1 MSENNKDTLANIAA
15 LVDLDKA
22 RFRSLTIEV
31 REARRRADDLLSRI
45 SEIKNALIAKELEK
59 EEELAQAKLAEEAE
73 KKADTVVAEA
83 PVPEAVQTEEP
94 AKEETVAPEAEA
106 PVGEIEQE
114 KESEQEQAPVAEK
127 EEPKK
132 EEVPVAPAA
141 PARNPLRPDV
151 PEPRKFVKPIIYIP
165 ESERN
170 GGRNTRPG
178 YGQNRGG
185 FNQKDSIFGG
195 LSDRDKV
202 MFAPPSAPSK
212 GKGGKKAYDKGN
224 NNNAFEDKKGPNKKS
239 ILRRELE
246 NGMEIDDSEIA
257 RRFKSKKY
265 QKQAPVVTQ
274 KVIEKAVINVD
285 PVPIKLLSEKIGKP
299 IAELMK
305 MLLLEGVMKTIND
318 SIDFATA
325 ELIAANYGI
334 ELELKADKSAEEK
347 LEELITDESV
357 DNTEPRAPIV
367 TIMGHVDHGK
377 TSLLDYI
384 RNSHV
389 AEKEA
394 GGITQHI
401 GAYTIEKNG
410 QTITFIDTPGHEA
423 FTSMRARGAMV
434 TDIAIIVVAADD
446 GIMPQTVEAIN
457 HAKAAGVPIIVAIN
471 KIDKHGADIDRV
483 KRELLNYDVVV
494 GEYGG
499 DVTACPVSAKTGQG
513 VEDLID
519 TINLFVSE
527 ELKPM
532 ANSKIP
538 ARGTVIEAKLDKAG
552 PVATILVQNGTL
564 KIGDFMVAGSVCG
577 RVKSMVNDTAKL
589 VKTAGPSM
597 PVSVLGFD
605 EAPSAGDKMIVLADE
620 KLARKIAEERKLK
633 VKVDEDTSVKHN
645 LEDIFAQ
652 ISEGKLKEL
661 NLIVKADVQGSV
673 EALVQ
678 EVTKLSN
685 EEVKVKVIHKGVG
698 AINESDVVL
707 ASTSNA
713 IIIGFNVRPDAN
725 SKAAAAKHGVDI
737 RNYRIIYDVLNDI
750 TLALKG
756 MLAPKF
762 KETVLGRAE
771 VRETFKI
778 SGVGVIAGCKV
789 VEGKLQRNADLRLLR
804 DNVVITENKVSSLKR
819 LKDDVKEVLT
829 GFECGVGIENYNDI
843 KVGDVIECF
852 LMEEVEQ

>member
-1 MSENNKDTLANIAA
+1 MSETNKDALANITA
-15 LVDLDKA
+15 LFELDKA
-22 RFRSLTIEV
+22 KFRSLTTEV
-31 REARRRADDLLSRI
+31 RDARRRAEDLLAKI
-45 SEIKNALIAKELEK
+45 TAMKDGFIASD
-59 EEELAQAKLAEEAE
+59 LAKEEAE
-73 KKADTVVAEA
+73 LLAKEAAAQEVPAVEPEPVEEVAPVAEEPVPAEEEPAVEEVAEA
-83 PVPEAVQTEEP
+83 PAATEP
-94 AKEETVAPEAEA
+94 AAEEVGPAPVEKAPEPE
-106 PVGEIEQE
+106 V
-114 KESEQEQAPVAEK
+114 
-127 EEPKK
+127 PKK
-132 EEVPVAPAA
+132 
-141 PARNPLRPDV
+141 NPLRPDV
-151 PEPRKFVKPIIYIP
+151 PEPKKFKPIVYIP
-165 ESERN
+165 ESER
-170 GGRNTRPG
+170 GGAQRGSRPS
-178 YGQNRGG
+178 YGQRPFGARDG
-185 FNQKDSIFGG
+185 FGG
-195 LSDRDKV
+195 ISDRDKP
-202 MFAPPSAPSK
+202 MFVPPQPQ
-212 GKGGKKAYDKGN
+212 KGGKGKKQPYDKGGPN
-224 NNNAFEDKKGPNKKS
+224 IYDDKKGASKKS

-246 NGMEIDDSEIA
+246 NGKEIDDSEIA

-274 KVIEKAVINVD
+274 TIIEKAVITVD
-285 PVPIKLLSEKIGKP
+285 PVPIKVLSEKIGKP
-299 IAELMK
+299 IAEIIK
-305 MLLLEGVMKTIND
+305 MLLMEGVMKTIND
-318 SIDFATA
+318 SIDFSMA

-347 LEELITDESV
+347 LEEIITEDTDE
-357 DNTEPRAPIV
+357 DNTVPRAPIV

-410 QTITFIDTPGHEA
+410 QMITFIDTPGHEA
-423 FTSMRARGAMV
+423 FTAMRARGAMI

-446 GIMPQTVEAIN
+446 GIMPQTIEAIN
-457 HAKAAGVPIIVAIN
+457 HAKAAGVPIVIAIN
-471 KIDKHGADIDRV
+471 KIDKYGADIERV
-483 KRELLNYDVVV
+483 KRELAKYEVFVV
-494 GEYGG
+494 GYGG
-499 DVTACPVSAKTGQG
+499 DVEVCPVSAKTGQG
-513 VEDLID
+513 VEELLDY
-519 TINLFVSE
+519 INVFVNA
-527 ELKPM
+527 ELLPTCNPDK
-532 ANSKIP
+532 P

-564 KIGDFMVAGSVCG
+564 RVGDLMVAGSACG
-577 RVKSMVNDTAKL
+577 KVKSMMNDKGKL

-605 EAPSAGDKMIVLADE
+605 EAPSAGDKMIVLTDE
-620 KLARKIAEERKLK
+620 KLARKIAEERKIKAK
-633 VKVDEDTSVKHN
+633 VEEDNASKPN

-652 ISEGKLKEL
+652 INEGKLKEL

-685 EEVKVKVIHKGVG
+685 DEVKVKVIHKGVG

-750 TLALKG
+750 SLALKG

-762 KETVLGRAE
+762 RETVLGRAE
-771 VRETFKI
+771 VREIFKI

-789 VEGKLQRNADLRLLR
+789 MDGKIQRNADVRLLR
-804 DNVVITENKVSSLKR
+804 DNVVITENKISSLKR
-819 LKDDVKEVLT
+819 MKDDVKEVLT

-852 LMEEVEQ
+852 MLEEVKA

>member
-1 MSENNKDTLANIAA
+1 MSEMNMDPLANINA
-15 LVDLDKA
+15 LVELDKA
-22 RFRSLTIEV
+22 RFRTLTIEV
-31 REARRRADDLLSRI
+31 REARRRAEDLLQRI
-45 SEIKNALIAKELEK
+45 SDIKDALIAKELAK
-59 EEELAQAKLAEEAE
+59 AAEEEAKAADLAIPESEE
-73 KKADTVVAEA
+73 K
-83 PVPEAVQTEEP
+83 
-94 AKEETVAPEAEA
+94 APEANETVVEA
-106 PVGEIEQE
+106 PAETENIIEE
-114 KESEQEQAPVAEK
+114 KAEEAPVAE
-127 EEPKK
+127 EA
-132 EEVPVAPAA
+132 VPEAPITSEKNESPAPVQTPAA
-141 PARNPLRPDV
+141 TDVRNPLRPDV
-151 PEPRKFVKPIIYIP
+151 PEPRKFKPIVYIP

-170 GGRNTRPG
+170 GGRGTRPG
-178 YGQNRGG
+178 GGYGQGGPRGYG
-185 FNQKDSIFGG
+185 RDSIFGG
-195 LSDRDKV
+195 ISDKDKP
-202 MFAPPSAPSK
+202 MFAPPPQPGK
-212 GKGGKKAYDKGN
+212 GGKGGKKSYEKPN
-224 NNNAFEDKKGPNKKS
+224 SPYEDKKGSSKKS

-274 KVIEKAVINVD
+274 TVIEKAVINVD

-299 IAELMK
+299 IAEIMK

-318 SIDFATA
+318 SIEFEVA

-347 LEELITDESV
+347 LEELITED
-357 DNTEPRAPIV
+357 DGDDTEPRAPIV

-410 QTITFIDTPGHEA
+410 QMITFIDTPGHEA
-423 FTSMRARGAMV
+423 FTAMRARGAMV

-513 VEDLID
+513 VEDLLD

-532 ANSKIP
+532 ANPKKS

-564 KIGDFMVAGSVCG
+564 KVGDFMVAGAACG
-577 RVKSMVNDTAKL
+577 RVKSMTNDKGKL

-605 EAPSAGDKMIVLADE
+605 EAPSAGDKMIVLTDE
-620 KLARKIAEERKLK
+620 KLAKRIAEERRLK
-633 VKVDEDTSVKHN
+633 TKVDEDAASKPN

-685 EEVKVKVIHKGVG
+685 DEVKVKVIHKGVG

-707 ASTSNA
+707 AGTSSA

-750 TLALKG
+750 SLALKG

-762 KETVLGRAE
+762 KETILGRAE
-771 VRETFKI
+771 VRDTFKI
-778 SGVGVIAGCKV
+778 SGVGVIAGCMV
-789 VEGKLQRNADLRLLR
+789 TEGKLQRNADLRLLR

-819 LKDDVKEVLT
+819 MKDDAKEVLT

-852 LMEEVEQ
+852 IVEEVAR

>member
-1 MSENNKDTLANIAA
+1 MSENNKETLANIAA
-15 LVDLDKA
+15 LVELDKA
-22 RFRSLTIEV
+22 RFRNLTIFV
-31 REARRRADDLLSRI
+31 KDARRRADDLLQKI
-45 SEIKNALIAKELEK
+45 TDMKDAFIAEDLAKQAMLEPQD
-59 EEELAQAKLAEEAE
+59 ETVLSDDAASSQAES
-73 KKADTVVAEA
+73 
-83 PVPEAVQTEEP
+83 TEEP
-94 AKEETVAPEAEA
+94 VLEEESTESTETASSEEIALVETQET
-106 PVGEIEQE
+106 PVE
-114 KESEQEQAPVAEK
+114 
-127 EEPKK
+127 
-132 EEVPVAPAA
+132 VAPAPKESA
-141 PARNPLRPDV
+141 PVEKPAPEKSTPEARNPLRPDV
-151 PEPRKFVKPIIYIP
+151 PEPRKFKPIVYIP

-170 GGRNTRPG
+170 GGRTAGRSFTPGARP
-178 YGQNRGG
+178 YGGG
-185 FNQKDSIFGG
+185 RENLFGISDKDKIA
-195 LSDRDKV
+195 
-202 MFAPPSAPSK
+202 FAPPTLPQK
-212 GKGGKKAYDKGN
+212 GGKGGKKGYDK
-224 NNNAFEDKKGPNKKS
+224 NANANPYDEKKGMNKKS

-274 KVIEKAVINVD
+274 TVIEKAVINVD
-285 PVPIKLLSEKIGKP
+285 PVPIKLLSEKIGKT
-299 IAELMK
+299 ISEIMR
-305 MLLLEGVMKTIND
+305 MLVLEGIMKNIND
-318 SIDFATA
+318 SIDFAMA

-347 LEELITDESV
+347 LEDLISEDDSSTDTV
-357 DNTEPRAPIV
+357 PRAPIV

-410 QTITFIDTPGHEA
+410 QMITFIDTPGHEA

-446 GIMPQTVEAIN
+446 GIMPQTIEAIN
-457 HAKAAGVPIIVAIN
+457 HAKAAGVPIFVAIN
-471 KIDKHGADIDRV
+471 KIDKHGADVERV

-499 DVTACPVSAKTGQG
+499 NVTACPVSAKTGQG
-513 VEDLID
+513 VEDLLD
-519 TINLFVSE
+519 MINLFVAE
-527 ELKPM
+527 ELQPKCNPE
-532 ANSKIP
+532 KP

-552 PVATILVQNGTL
+552 PIATILVQNGTL
-564 KIGDFMVAGSVCG
+564 KVGDFMVAGAVCG
-577 RVKSMVNDTAKL
+577 RVKSMVNDKAKL

-605 EAPSAGDKMIVLADE
+605 EAPSAGDKMIVLTDE

-633 VKVDEDTSVKHN
+633 DRAEEDAANKPN

-661 NLIVKADVQGSV
+661 NLIIKADVQGSI

-685 EEVKVKVIHKGVG
+685 DEVKVKVIHRGVG

-707 ASTSNA
+707 ASTSGA

-737 RNYRIIYDVLNDI
+737 RNYRIIYDVVNDI

-789 VEGKLQRNADLRLLR
+789 TEGKLQRNADLRLLR

-819 LKDDVKEVLT
+819 MKDDAKEVLA

-852 LMEEVEQ
+852 IIEEIAQ

>member
-1 MSENNKDTLANIAA
+1 MSETNKDALANISA
-15 LVDLDKA
+15 LFELDKA
-22 RFRSLTIEV
+22 RFRSLTIDV
-31 REARRRADDLLSRI
+31 REARRRADDLLAKI
-45 SEIKNALIAKELEK
+45 TVIKDAFVAAELQK
-59 EEELAQAKLAEEAE
+59 EEEALAEKEPAPVVEEVKDVAPENKEPEAPE
-73 KKADTVVAEA
+73 AAPVAEVVA
-83 PVPEAVQTEEP
+83 EP
-94 AKEETVAPEAEA
+94 AKEEKAEPAPEPAKPEAKQEA
-106 PVGEIEQE
+106 PVVEA
-114 KESEQEQAPVAEK
+114 K
-127 EEPKK
+127 
-132 EEVPVAPAA
+132 PAA
-141 PARNPLRPDV
+141 PQKNPLRPDV
-151 PEPRKFVKPIIYIP
+151 PEPKKFKPIIYIP

-170 GGRNTRPG
+170 GGSARGGRAP
-178 YGQNRGG
+178 YGQRP
-185 FNQKDSIFGG
+185 FTPRDTFGG
-195 LSDRDKV
+195 LSEKDKP
-202 MFAPPSAPSK
+202 MFVPPQPGK
-212 GKGGKKAYDKGN
+212 GGKGGKKQSYDKVQS
-224 NNNAFEDKKGPNKKS
+224 AYEDKKGASKKS

-246 NGMEIDDSEIA
+246 NGKEIDDSEIA

-274 KVIEKAVINVD
+274 TVIEKAVINVD

-299 IAELMK
+299 IAEIMK

-318 SIDFATA
+318 SIEFSVA

-347 LEELITDESV
+347 LEELITEDSEE

-410 QTITFIDTPGHEA
+410 QMITFIDTPGHEA

-446 GIMPQTVEAIN
+446 GIMPQTIEAIN
-457 HAKAAGVPIIVAIN
+457 HAKAAAVPIIVAIN

-499 DVTACPVSAKTGQG
+499 DVSACPVSAKTGQG
-513 VEDLID
+513 VEDLLD

-527 ELKPM
+527 ELKPK
-532 ANSKIP
+532 ANSKKA
-538 ARGTVIEAKLDKAG
+538 ARGTVIEAKIDKAG

-564 KIGDFMVAGSVCG
+564 RVGDIMVAGSACG
-577 RVKSMVNDTAKL
+577 RVKSMLNDKGKL

-620 KLARKIAEERKLK
+620 KLARKIAEERKIK
-633 VKVDEDTSVKHN
+633 VKVEEDNANKPN

-652 ISEGKLKEL
+652 INEGKLKEL

-678 EVTKLSN
+678 EVLKLSN
-685 EEVKVKVIHKGVG
+685 DEVKVKVIHKGVG

-707 ASTSNA
+707 ASTSKA

-725 SKAAAAKHGVDI
+725 SKAEAAKLGVDV

-762 KETVLGRAE
+762 KENVLGRAE
-771 VRETFKI
+771 VREIFKI

-789 VEGKLQRNADLRLLR
+789 VEGKLQRNADVRLLR

-819 LKDDVKEVLT
+819 MKDDVKEVLT

-852 LMEEVEQ
+852 IVEEVQQ

>member
-1 MSENNKDTLANIAA
+1 MSETNKDALANIAA
-15 LVDLDKA
+15 LFELDKA
-22 RFRSLTIEV
+22 KFRSLTVGV
-31 REARRRADDLLSRI
+31 RDARRRAEDLLAKI
-45 SEIKNALIAKELEK
+45 TAMKDEFIASELAKEEAAELER
-59 EEELAQAKLAEEAE
+59 EASLAEETLVKE
-73 KKADTVVAEA
+73 ESSDVQDNLEA
-83 PVPEAVQTEEP
+83 PVAQTEAEEP
-94 AKEETVAPEAEA
+94 VPEIVPEDAVAQQTTEEVKAPEAPAPEA
-106 PVGEIEQE
+106 P
-114 KESEQEQAPVAEK
+114 A
-127 EEPKK
+127 EPK
-132 EEVPVAPAA
+132 
-141 PARNPLRPDV
+141 RNPLRPDV
-151 PEPRKFVKPIIYIP
+151 PEPKKFKPVVYIP

-170 GGRNTRPG
+170 PRSTRP
-178 YGQNRGG
+178 YGQKPFGAR
-185 FNQKDSIFGG
+185 DAFGG
-195 LSDRDKV
+195 ISDRDKTLFV
-202 MFAPPSAPSK
+202 PPQPQ
-212 GKGGKKAYDKGN
+212 KGGKGKKQSYDKN
-224 NNNAFEDKKGPNKKS
+224 VPNPYEDKKGVSKKS

-246 NGMEIDDSEIA
+246 NGKEIDDSEIA

-265 QKQAPVVTQ
+265 QKPAPVVTQ
-274 KVIEKAVINVD
+274 TIIEKAVITVD

-299 IAELMK
+299 IAEIIK
-305 MLLLEGVMKTIND
+305 MLLMEGVLKTIND
-318 SIDFATA
+318 SIEFSMA

-347 LEELITDESV
+347 LEEIITEDTDE
-357 DNTEPRAPIV
+357 DNTVPRAPIV

-410 QTITFIDTPGHEA
+410 QMITFIDTPGHEA
-423 FTSMRARGAMV
+423 FTAMRARGAMI

-446 GIMPQTVEAIN
+446 GIMPQTIEAIN
-457 HAKAAGVPIIVAIN
+457 HAKAAGVPIIIAIN
-471 KIDKHGADIDRV
+471 KIDKYGADIERV
-483 KRELLNYDVVV
+483 KRELSKYEVYVV
-494 GEYGG
+494 GYGG
-499 DVTACPVSAKTGQG
+499 DVEVCPVSAKTGQG
-513 VEDLID
+513 VEELLDY
-519 TINLFVSE
+519 INVFVNA
-527 ELKPM
+527 ELLPTCNPDK
-532 ANSKIP
+532 P

-564 KIGDFMVAGSVCG
+564 RVGDLMVAGSACG
-577 RVKSMVNDTAKL
+577 KVKSMMNDKGKL
-589 VKTAGPSM
+589 VKVAGPSM

-605 EAPSAGDKMIVLADE
+605 EAPSAGDKMIVLTDE
-620 KLARKIAEERKLK
+620 KLARKIAEERKIKAK
-633 VKVDEDTSVKHN
+633 VEEDNASKPN

-652 ISEGKLKEL
+652 INEGKLKEL

-685 EEVKVKVIHKGVG
+685 DEVKVKVIHKGVG

-707 ASTSNA
+707 ASTSKA

-725 SKAAAAKHGVDI
+725 SKAAAAKHGVDV

-750 TLALKG
+750 SLALKG

-762 KETVLGRAE
+762 RETVLGRAE
-771 VRETFKI
+771 VREIFKI

-789 VEGKLQRNADLRLLR
+789 MDGKIQRNADVRLLR
-804 DNVVITENKVSSLKR
+804 DNVVITENKISSLKR
-819 LKDDVKEVLT
+819 MKDDVKEVLT

-852 LMEEVEQ
+852 MLEEVKA